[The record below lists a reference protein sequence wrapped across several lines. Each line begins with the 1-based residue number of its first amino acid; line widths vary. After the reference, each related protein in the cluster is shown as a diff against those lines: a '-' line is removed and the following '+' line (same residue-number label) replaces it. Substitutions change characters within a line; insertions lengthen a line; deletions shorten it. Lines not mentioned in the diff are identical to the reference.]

1 MDIKNVTH
9 SLILSITSNHMGN
22 NISFIEEL
30 VLLLVK
36 IRTQRAEKINVVL
49 NFFYIFYIKKMDE

>member
-9 SLILSITSNHMGN
+9 SLILSITSNHLGN

-36 IRTQRAEKINVVL
+36 IRTQRAEKINVVI